1 MASPSPPPY
10 DDIETF
16 GKEYVNEH
24 YINKIKYILENFHDN
39 IEDKR
44 YYMNALEEEYNEILS
59 NRNVRYE
66 PWQKQ
71 DMFNELIEQ
80 AKKELEEEN
89 RPFRNNPPFD
99 SDVLRGGK
107 SRKHKSRKHK
117 SRKHKSRKHKSRKH
131 KSRKHKRS
139 SK

>member
-89 RPFRNNPPFD
+89 YKLEQNIYFLEEELLNVSKMINNYDAYDRVEQKMKEQFEEE
-99 SDVLRGGK
+99 
-107 SRKHKSRKHK
+107 
-117 SRKHKSRKHKSRKH
+117 
-131 KSRKHKRS
+131 
-139 SK
+139 